1 VPAKRIESAGDG
13 GSKVFMSEPR
23 AVQCPSCGGNDVSS
37 SAHGIARCNQ
47 CGSEFLVQTD
57 EPTETDSAGVLAYR
71 APGAQHADEA
81 ELSEL
86 QIRYVSNL
94 RRGAYRERSYWII
107 AAALCLVGAV
117 KLLQIG
123 LATWWRGWILAG
135 AGDVLGSVAAAMIF
149 TVAARRIAALTREI
163 RQSRLKDPTDPPD
176 FSHLGDGSQRV
187 RDLEAMTQP
196 GEVEQGNG

>member
-1 VPAKRIESAGDG
+1 
-13 GSKVFMSEPR
+13 MSEPR
-23 AVQCPSCGGNDVSS
+23 EVQCPTCGGNDVSS

-47 CGSEFLVQTD
+47 CGADFLVQTD
-57 EPTETDSAGVLAYR
+57 EPAETDSAGVLAYR

-107 AAALCLVGAV
+107 GAALCLVGAV

-135 AGDVLGSVAAAMIF
+135 VGDVLGSVAAVMIF
-149 TVAARRIAALTREI
+149 TVALRRIAALTREI
-163 RQSRLKDPTDPPD
+163 RQSRLQEPPEPPD
-176 FSHLGDGSQRV
+176 FSNLGDGSQRV

-196 GEVEQGNG
+196 GEGEQGEG